1 MTNDTS
7 RNPHNGSGKNPRT
20 SEESAVPKP
29 ARSSLWRDAYRRIKR
44 DKVAVVCF
52 FIIAGYF
59 LLALLIELGLIYA
72 EVAPGPSAYAPP
84 SAEHW
89 FGTDIFGRDVLAKT
103 VQGTRTA
110 ILIGFIASFIS
121 IPIGVF
127 FGAIAGYFGGIV
139 DDLVVWFYTT
149 IDSIPYILL
158 IIALAYVLGS
168 GLTNAIIAIGLTS
181 WVPLCRVI
189 RGEFLKNKQKDF
201 VVAAQA
207 LGASHSRRAFLHIL
221 PNTFHVILIRFSLS
235 FVFAIKSEVILS
247 YLGLG
252 VEPGKFSWG
261 LMIDDA
267 KMELAR
273 GVWWQLGAATLFMF
287 VLILAFNLFNDA
299 LREALDPKLKNK

>member
-1 MTNDTS
+1 MNDPKLQ
-7 RNPHNGSGKNPRT
+7 REKSGQ
-20 SEESAVPKP
+20 
-29 ARSSLWRDAYRRIKR
+29 SLWYDAYRRLKR
-44 DKVAVVCF
+44 DKLAVVCF
-52 FIIAGYF
+52 FIILTYF
-59 LLALLIELGLIYA
+59 LTAALVQFGLLYA
-72 EVAPGPSAYAPP
+72 EVTSSDLAYGPP
-84 SAEHW
+84 STAHW
-89 FGTDIFGRDVLAKT
+89 FGTDIFGRDVWAKA
-103 VQGTRTA
+103 VQGIRTA
-110 ILIGFIASFIS
+110 VLIGFVASFIS
-121 IPIGVF
+121 IPLGVF
-127 FGAIAGYFGGIV
+127 FGALAGYFGGIV

-149 IDSIPYILL
+149 LDSIPYILL

-168 GLTNAIIAIGLTS
+168 GLTNAIIAIGVTS

-189 RGEFLKNKQKDF
+189 RGEFLKNKEREF
-201 VVAAQA
+201 VLAAQA
-207 LGASHSRRAFLHIL
+207 LGASHSRRAFRHIL

-267 KMELAR
+267 KMELSR
-273 GVWWQLGAATLFMF
+273 GVWWQLAAATILMF